1 LIGYVLEVIK
11 IVLLVGKIFEI
22 LKINVDILLFLL
34 SIGAISQSQNPNLL
48 F

>member
-1 LIGYVLEVIK
+1 VIK

-34 SIGAISQSQNPNLL
+34 SIEINPRNG
-48 F
+48 